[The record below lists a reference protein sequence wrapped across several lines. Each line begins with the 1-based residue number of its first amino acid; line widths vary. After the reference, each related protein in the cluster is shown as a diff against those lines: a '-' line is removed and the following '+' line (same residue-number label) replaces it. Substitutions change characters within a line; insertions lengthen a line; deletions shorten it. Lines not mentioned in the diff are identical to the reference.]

1 MAQTPTEVLEDAAAH
16 ADLMLRLVDI
26 DTGSQPNRAEY
37 EAHLLKTLT
46 VIGGAL
52 VEALPSE
59 GIESFPRSKHYTA
72 DSFPVSNQP

>member
-16 ADLMLRLVDI
+16 ADLMLRLI
-26 DTGSQPNRAEY
+26 DVGGVQPNGAEY

-52 VEALPSE
+52 LESAPTQ
-59 GIESFPRSKHYTA
+59 GIRSFPS
-72 DSFPVSNQP
+72 QP